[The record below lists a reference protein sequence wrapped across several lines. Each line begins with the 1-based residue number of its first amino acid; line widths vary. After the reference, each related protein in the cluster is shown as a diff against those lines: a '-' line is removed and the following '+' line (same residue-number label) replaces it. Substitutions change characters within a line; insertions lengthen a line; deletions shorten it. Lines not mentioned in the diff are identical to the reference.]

1 LVLYCIIIMNIKGKA
16 ERTKQFIIE
25 QSAPIFN
32 SKGIA
37 GTTIDDILAATKM
50 AKGGIYGNF
59 ENKEAISIASVDF
72 LFGKMSAKAYSVMS
86 KEKTAVKKLWA
97 FIDLR
102 ENPLVP
108 FIEGGCP
115 ILNFGVDSDNTN
127 PTVKRKVKAMIEGS
141 MASFIEILKQGIV
154 NGELSDKLNPEE
166 YCLKV
171 LIMLEGATLV
181 SRVTDTV
188 KPMHTVIKMLK
199 AELKSFTNEKK

>member
-1 LVLYCIIIMNIKGKA
+1 MNIKGKA

-72 LFGKMSAKAYSVMS
+72 LFGKMSAKAYSVIS
-86 KEKTAVKKLWA
+86 KEKTAVKKLFA

-115 ILNFGVDSDNTN
+115 IFNFGVDSDNTN
-127 PTVKRKVKAMIEGS
+127 PTVKKKVKAMIEGS
-141 MASFIEILKQGIV
+141 MTLFIDILKQGIA
-154 NGELSDKLNPEE
+154 NGELSDELNSEE

-171 LIMLEGATLV
+171 LVMLEGATLV
-181 SRVTDTV
+181 SRVTDSI
-188 KPMHTVIKMLK
+188 KPMHTVIKI
-199 AELKSFTNEKK
+199 LKSELRSFEIKRT

>member
-1 LVLYCIIIMNIKGKA
+1 MNTKGKA

-37 GTTIDDILAATKM
+37 GTTIDDILGATKM

-86 KEKTAVKKLWA
+86 QEKTAVKKLFA
-97 FIDLR
+97 FLDTR
-102 ENPLVP
+102 KNPLVP

-127 PTVKRKVKAMIEGS
+127 PTVKKKVKAMIEAS
-141 MASFIEILKQGIV
+141 MAVLIDVLKQGIA
-154 NGELSDKLNPEE
+154 NGELSDKLNPDE
-166 YCLKV
+166 YCLKLLV
-171 LIMLEGATLV
+171 MLEGATLV
-181 SRVTDTV
+181 SRVLDSI
-188 KPMHTVIKMLK
+188 KPMYTVIKTLK
-199 AELKSFTNEKK
+199 AELKSFEISKHK

>member
-1 LVLYCIIIMNIKGKA
+1 MNIKGKA

-72 LFGKMSAKAYSVMS
+72 LFGKMSAKAYSVIS
-86 KEKTAVKKLWA
+86 KEKTAVKKLFA

-102 ENPLVP
+102 KNHLVP

-127 PTVKRKVKAMIEGS
+127 PTVKKKVKAMIEGS
-141 MASFIEILKQGIV
+141 MTLFIDILKQGIA
-154 NGELSDKLNPEE
+154 NGELSDELNPEE

-171 LIMLEGATLV
+171 LVMLEGATLV
-181 SRVTDTV
+181 SRVTDSI
-188 KPMHTVIKMLK
+188 KPMHTVIKI
-199 AELKSFTNEKK
+199 LKSELRSFEFKQA

>member
-1 LVLYCIIIMNIKGKA
+1 MNIKGKA

-25 QSAPIFN
+25 KSAPIFN

-37 GTTIDDILAATKM
+37 GTTIDDILEATKM

-72 LFGKMSAKAYSVMS
+72 LFSKMAAKAEAVMS
-86 KEKTAVKKLWA
+86 KEKTAVKKIFA

-102 ENPLVP
+102 ENPLIP
-108 FIEGGCP
+108 YIEGGCP

-127 PTVKRKVKAMIEGS
+127 PTVKKKVRAMIESS
-141 MASFIEILKQGIV
+141 MTLFIDILKQGIA

-166 YCLKV
+166 YCLKLLV
-171 LIMLEGATLV
+171 MLEGATLV
-181 SRVTDTV
+181 SRVTDSV
-188 KPMHTVIKMLK
+188 KPMYTVIKMLK
-199 AELKSFTNEKK
+199 SELKSFEIRQI

>member
-1 LVLYCIIIMNIKGKA
+1 MNIKGKA

-72 LFGKMSAKAYSVMS
+72 LFGKMSAKAYSVIS
-86 KEKTAVKKLWA
+86 KEKTAVKKLFA

-127 PTVKRKVKAMIEGS
+127 PTVKKKVKAMIEGS
-141 MASFIEILKQGIV
+141 MTLFIDILKQGIA
-154 NGELSDKLNPEE
+154 NGELSDELNPEE

-171 LIMLEGATLV
+171 LVMLEGATLV
-181 SRVTDTV
+181 SRVTDSI
-188 KPMHTVIKMLK
+188 KPMHTVIKI
-199 AELKSFTNEKK
+199 LKSELRSFEIKQA

>member
-1 LVLYCIIIMNIKGKA
+1 MNIKGKA

-72 LFGKMSAKAYSVMS
+72 LFGKMSAKAYSVIS
-86 KEKTAVKKLWA
+86 KEKTAVKKLFA

-127 PTVKRKVKAMIEGS
+127 PTVKKKVKAMIEGS
-141 MASFIEILKQGIV
+141 MTLFIDILKQGIA
-154 NGELSDKLNPEE
+154 NGELSDELNSEE

-171 LIMLEGATLV
+171 LVMLEGATLV
-181 SRVTDTV
+181 SRVTDSI
-188 KPMHTVIKMLK
+188 KPMHTVIKI
-199 AELKSFTNEKK
+199 LKSELRSFEFKQA

>member
-1 LVLYCIIIMNIKGKA
+1 MNIKGKA

-72 LFGKMSAKAYSVMS
+72 LFGKMSAKAYSVIS
-86 KEKTAVKKLWA
+86 KEKTAVKKLFA

-102 ENPLVP
+102 KNPLVP

-127 PTVKRKVKAMIEGS
+127 PTVKKKVKAMIEGS
-141 MASFIEILKQGIV
+141 MTLFIDVLKQGIA
-154 NGELSDKLNPEE
+154 NGELSDELNPEE

-171 LIMLEGATLV
+171 LVMLEGATLV
-181 SRVTDTV
+181 SRVTDSI
-188 KPMHTVIKMLK
+188 KPMHTVIKI
-199 AELKSFTNEKK
+199 LKSELRSFEFKQA

>member
-1 LVLYCIIIMNIKGKA
+1 MNTKGKA

-32 SKGIA
+32 TKGIA

-50 AKGGIYGNF
+50 AKGGLYGNF

-72 LFGKMSAKAYSVMS
+72 LFGKMSAKAHSVMS
-86 KEKTAVKKLWA
+86 KKKTAVQKLFA

-102 ENPLVP
+102 EDPLVP

-115 ILNFGVDSDNTN
+115 ILNFGVYSDNTN
-127 PTVKRKVKAMIEGS
+127 PTVKKKVKVMIEDS
-141 MASFIEILKQGIV
+141 MILFIDILKQGIA

-171 LIMLEGATLV
+171 LVMLEGATLI
-181 SRVTDTV
+181 SRVTDSV
-188 KPMHTVIKMLK
+188 KPMYTVIKMLK
-199 AELKSFTNEKK
+199 SELKSFEIK

>member
-1 LVLYCIIIMNIKGKA
+1 MNIKGKA

-72 LFGKMSAKAYSVMS
+72 LFGKMSAKAYSVIS
-86 KEKTAVKKLWA
+86 KEKTAVKKLFA
-97 FIDLR
+97 FIDLLK
-102 ENPLVP
+102 NPLVP

-127 PTVKRKVKAMIEGS
+127 PTVKKKVKAMIEGS
-141 MASFIEILKQGIV
+141 MTLFIDILKQGIA
-154 NGELSDKLNPEE
+154 NGELSDELNPEE

-171 LIMLEGATLV
+171 LVMLEGATLV
-181 SRVTDTV
+181 SRVTDSI
-188 KPMHTVIKMLK
+188 KPMHTVIKI
-199 AELKSFTNEKK
+199 LKSELRSFEFKQA

>member
-1 LVLYCIIIMNIKGKA
+1 MNVKGKA
-16 ERTKQFIIE
+16 GRTRQFIIE
-25 QSAPIFN
+25 QAAPIFN

-72 LFGKMSAKAYSVMS
+72 LFGKMSARAYAVMS
-86 KEKTAVKKLWA
+86 KEKTAIKKLFA

-102 ENPLVP
+102 KNPLEP

-115 ILNFGVDSDNTN
+115 ILNFGVDADNTN
-127 PTVKRKVKAMIEGS
+127 PTVKKKVRAMIEGS
-141 MASFIEILKQGIV
+141 MKAFINILKQGIA

-171 LIMLEGATLV
+171 LVMLEGATLV
-181 SRVTDTV
+181 SRVTDSV

-199 AELKSFTNEKK
+199 GELKAFEINQA

>member
-1 LVLYCIIIMNIKGKA
+1 MNTKGKA

-72 LFGKMSAKAYSVMS
+72 LFSKMSAKAYAVMS
-86 KEKTAVKKLWA
+86 KEKTAVKKLFA

-108 FIEGGCP
+108 YIEGGCP
-115 ILNFGVDSDNTN
+115 ILNLGVDSDNTN
-127 PTVKRKVKAMIEGS
+127 PTVKKKVKAMIEGS
-141 MASFIEILKQGIV
+141 MTLFIDILKQGIA
-154 NGELSDKLNPEE
+154 NGELSTQLNPEE

-171 LIMLEGATLV
+171 LVMLEGATLV
-181 SRVTDTV
+181 SRVTDSI
-188 KPMHTVIKMLK
+188 KPMHTVIKI
-199 AELKSFTNEKK
+199 LKSELLSFEIKQA

>member
-1 LVLYCIIIMNIKGKA
+1 MNIKGKA

-86 KEKTAVKKLWA
+86 KEKTAVKKLFA

-127 PTVKRKVKAMIEGS
+127 PTVKKKVKAMIEGS
-141 MASFIEILKQGIV
+141 MTQFINILKQGIAD
-154 NGELSDKLNPEE
+154 GELSDQLNPEE

-171 LIMLEGATLV
+171 LVMLEGATLI
-181 SRVTDTV
+181 SRVTDSV
-188 KPMHTVIKMLK
+188 KPMHTVIKLLK
-199 AELKSFTNEKK
+199 TELKSFEIKQI

>member
-1 LVLYCIIIMNIKGKA
+1 MNIKGKA

-72 LFGKMSAKAYSVMS
+72 LFGKMSAKAYSVIS
-86 KEKTAVKKLWA
+86 KEKTAVKKLFA

-102 ENPLVP
+102 KNPLVP

-127 PTVKRKVKAMIEGS
+127 PTVKKKVKAMIEGS
-141 MASFIEILKQGIV
+141 MTLFIDILKQGIA
-154 NGELSDKLNPEE
+154 NGELSDELNPEE

-171 LIMLEGATLV
+171 LVMLEGATLV
-181 SRVTDTV
+181 SRVTDSI
-188 KPMHTVIKMLK
+188 KPMHTVIKI
-199 AELKSFTNEKK
+199 LKSELRSFEFKQA

>member
-1 LVLYCIIIMNIKGKA
+1 MNIKGKA

-72 LFGKMSAKAYSVMS
+72 LFGKMSAKAYSVIS
-86 KEKTAVKKLWA
+86 KEKTAVKKLFA

-102 ENPLVP
+102 KNPLVP

-127 PTVKRKVKAMIEGS
+127 PTVKKKVKAMIEGS
-141 MASFIEILKQGIV
+141 MTLFIDILKQGIA
-154 NGELSDKLNPEE
+154 NGELSDELNPEE

-171 LIMLEGATLV
+171 LVMLEGATLV
-181 SRVTDTV
+181 SRVTDSI
-188 KPMHTVIKMLK
+188 KPMHTVIKI
-199 AELKSFTNEKK
+199 LKSELRSFEIKRT

>member
-1 LVLYCIIIMNIKGKA
+1 MNIKGKA

-72 LFGKMSAKAYSVMS
+72 LFGKMSAKAYSVIS
-86 KEKTAVKKLWA
+86 KEKTAVKKLFA

-127 PTVKRKVKAMIEGS
+127 PTVKKKVKAMIEGS
-141 MASFIEILKQGIV
+141 MTLFIDILKQGIA
-154 NGELSDKLNPEE
+154 NGELSDELNPEE

-171 LIMLEGATLV
+171 LVMLEGATLV
-181 SRVTDTV
+181 SRVTDSI
-188 KPMHTVIKMLK
+188 KPMHTVIKI
-199 AELKSFTNEKK
+199 LKSELRSFEFKQA

>member
-1 LVLYCIIIMNIKGKA
+1 MNIKGKA

-25 QSAPIFN
+25 QAAPIFN
-32 SKGIA
+32 SKGMA

-59 ENKEAISIASVDF
+59 ENKEEISIASVDF
-72 LFGKMSAKAYSVMS
+72 IFGKVSAKNYAVIS
-86 KEKTAVKKLWA
+86 KEKTAVKKLFA

-102 ENPLVP
+102 ENPLDP

-127 PTVKRKVKAMIEGS
+127 PTVKKKVKAMIDGS
-141 MASFIEILKQGIV
+141 MALFIDILKQGIAD
-154 NGELSDKLNPEE
+154 GELSAQLNPED

-171 LIMLEGATLV
+171 LVMLEGATLI
-181 SRVTDTV
+181 SRVTDSA

-199 AELKSFTNEKK
+199 SELNSFEIKQN

>member
-1 LVLYCIIIMNIKGKA
+1 MNIKGKA

-72 LFGKMSAKAYSVMS
+72 LFGKMSAKAYSVIS
-86 KEKTAVKKLWA
+86 KEKTAVKKLFA

-102 ENPLVP
+102 KNPLVP

-127 PTVKRKVKAMIEGS
+127 PTVKKKVKAMIEGS
-141 MASFIEILKQGIV
+141 MTLFIDILKQGIA
-154 NGELSDKLNPEE
+154 NGELSDELNSEE

-171 LIMLEGATLV
+171 LVMLEGATLV
-181 SRVTDTV
+181 SRVTDSI
-188 KPMHTVIKMLK
+188 KPMHTVIKI
-199 AELKSFTNEKK
+199 LKSELRSFEFKQA

>member
-1 LVLYCIIIMNIKGKA
+1 MNIKGKA

-59 ENKEAISIASVDF
+59 ENKEAISFACVDF
-72 LFGKMSAKAYSVMS
+72 LFSKMSAKAYSVMS
-86 KEKTAVKKLWA
+86 KEKTAVKKLFA

-102 ENPLVP
+102 ENPLDP

-127 PTVKRKVKAMIEGS
+127 PTIKKKVKAMIEAS
-141 MASFIEILKQGIV
+141 MTLFIDILKQGIA

-171 LIMLEGATLV
+171 LVMLEGATLV
-181 SRVTDTV
+181 SRVTDSV
-188 KPMHTVIKMLK
+188 KPMYTVIKMLK
-199 AELKSFTNEKK
+199 SELKSFEIKQA

>member
-1 LVLYCIIIMNIKGKA
+1 MNVKGKA

-50 AKGGIYGNF
+50 AKGGLYGNF
-59 ENKEAISIASVDF
+59 ENKEAISLATVDYI
-72 LFGKMSAKAYSVMS
+72 FGKVSAKTFSVVS
-86 KEKTAVKKLWA
+86 KEKTAVKKLFA

-102 ENPLVP
+102 KNPLAP

-127 PTVKRKVKAMIEGS
+127 PTVKKKVKATIE
-141 MASFIEILKQGIV
+141 ASLALFTDILKQGIA
-154 NGELSDKLNPEE
+154 NGELSKELNPEE
-166 YCLKV
+166 YCMKV
-171 LIMLEGATLV
+171 LVMLEGATLV
-181 SRVTDTV
+181 SRVLNSV
-188 KPMHTVIKMLK
+188 QPMHTVIKMLK
-199 AELKSFTNEKK
+199 SELKSFQVRPV

>member
-1 LVLYCIIIMNIKGKA
+1 MNIKGKA

-72 LFGKMSAKAYSVMS
+72 LFGKMSAKAYSVIS
-86 KEKTAVKKLWA
+86 KEKTAVKKLFA

-127 PTVKRKVKAMIEGS
+127 PTVKKKVKAMIEGS
-141 MASFIEILKQGIV
+141 MTLFIDILKQGIA
-154 NGELSDKLNPEE
+154 NGELSDELNPEE

-171 LIMLEGATLV
+171 LVMLEGATLV
-181 SRVTDTV
+181 SRVTDSI
-188 KPMHTVIKMLK
+188 KPMHTVIKI
-199 AELKSFTNEKK
+199 LKSELRSFEIKRT

>member
-1 LVLYCIIIMNIKGKA
+1 MNVKGKA

-25 QSAPIFN
+25 KAAPIFN

-72 LFGKMSAKAYSVMS
+72 LFGKMSARAYAVMS
-86 KEKTAVKKLWA
+86 KEKTVVKKLCA

-102 ENPLVP
+102 KNPLDP
-108 FIEGGCP
+108 YIEGGCP
-115 ILNFGVDSDNTN
+115 ILNFGVDADNTN
-127 PTVKRKVKAMIEGS
+127 PIVKKKVRAMIEGS
-141 MASFIEILKQGIV
+141 MKLFVDILKQGIV
-154 NGELSDKLNPEE
+154 NGELSDELNPEE

-171 LIMLEGATLV
+171 LVMLEGATLV
-181 SRVTDTV
+181 SRVTDSI

-199 AELKSFTNEKK
+199 AELRSFEIEKV

>member
-1 LVLYCIIIMNIKGKA
+1 MNIKGKA
-16 ERTKQFIIE
+16 ERTRQFIIE

-86 KEKTAVKKLWA
+86 KEKTAVKKLFA

-102 ENPLVP
+102 KNPLVP

-127 PTVKRKVKAMIEGS
+127 PTVKKKVKAMIEGS
-141 MASFIEILKQGIV
+141 MTLFIDILKQGIA
-154 NGELSDKLNPEE
+154 NGELSDQLNPEE

-171 LIMLEGATLV
+171 LVMLEGATLV
-181 SRVTDTV
+181 SRVTDRV

-199 AELKSFTNEKK
+199 SELKSFEIRQT

>member
-1 LVLYCIIIMNIKGKA
+1 MNVKGKA

-25 QSAPIFN
+25 QAAPIFN

-72 LFGKMSAKAYSVMS
+72 IFSKVSARTYTAIS
-86 KEKTAVKKLWA
+86 KEKTAVKKLFA
-97 FIDLR
+97 FLDLR
-102 ENPLVP
+102 KNPLVP

-127 PTVKRKVKAMIEGS
+127 PTVKKKVKAMIDGS
-141 MASFIEILKQGIV
+141 MDLFVAILKQGIA
-154 NGELSDKLNPEE
+154 NGELSNELNPEE

-171 LIMLEGATLV
+171 LVMLEGATLV
-181 SRVTDTV
+181 SRVTDNV
-188 KPMHTVIKMLK
+188 KPMNTVIKMLK
-199 AELKSFTNEKK
+199 SELKSFENKQT

>member
-1 LVLYCIIIMNIKGKA
+1 MNIKGKA

-25 QSAPIFN
+25 QAAPIFN

-50 AKGGIYGNF
+50 AKGGLYGNF

-72 LFGKMSAKAYSVMS
+72 IFSKVSDKTYSVIS
-86 KEKTAVKKLWA
+86 KEKTAIKKLFA

-102 ENPLVP
+102 RNPLVP
-108 FIEGGCP
+108 FIDGGCP

-127 PTVKRKVKAMIEGS
+127 PTVKKKVRTMIDGS
-141 MASFIEILKQGIV
+141 MNLFVGILKQGIAD
-154 NGELSDKLNPEE
+154 GELSDKLNPEE

-181 SRVTDTV
+181 SRVTDSV
-188 KPMHTVIKMLK
+188 KPMNIAIKMLK
-199 AELKSFTNEKK
+199 SELKSFEIKQN

>member
-1 LVLYCIIIMNIKGKA
+1 MNVKGKA

-32 SKGIA
+32 AKGIA
-37 GTTIDDILAATKM
+37 GTTIYDILAATKM

-86 KEKTAVKKLWA
+86 KEKTAVKKLFA
-97 FIDLR
+97 FINLR

-127 PTVKRKVKAMIEGS
+127 PIVKNKVKAMIEGS
-141 MASFIEILKQGIV
+141 MASFIDILKQGIAS
-154 NGELSDKLNPEE
+154 GELSAQLNPEE

-171 LIMLEGATLV
+171 LVMLEGATLI
-181 SRVTDTV
+181 SRVTDSV

-199 AELKSFTNEKK
+199 SELRSFEIKQK

>member
-1 LVLYCIIIMNIKGKA
+1 MNVKGKA

-37 GTTIDDILAATKM
+37 GTTMDDILAATKM

-59 ENKEAISIASVDF
+59 VNKEALSIASVDF
-72 LFGKMSAKAYSVMS
+72 LFEKMSAKAYSVMS
-86 KEKTAVKKLWA
+86 KEKTAVKKLFA
-97 FIDLR
+97 FMDLR

-127 PTVKRKVKAMIEGS
+127 PIVKKKVKAMIEGS
-141 MASFIEILKQGIV
+141 MALFIDILKKGIA
-154 NGELSDKLNPEE
+154 NGELSAQLNPEE

-171 LIMLEGATLV
+171 LVMLEGATLI
-181 SRVTDTV
+181 SRVTDNV
-188 KPMHTVIKMLK
+188 KPMYKVIKMLK
-199 AELKSFTNEKK
+199 SELKSFEIKQS

>member
-1 LVLYCIIIMNIKGKA
+1 MNVKGKA

-25 QSAPIFN
+25 QAAPIFN

-59 ENKEAISIASVDF
+59 ENKEAISIATVDF
-72 LFGKMSAKAYSVMS
+72 IFGKVSAKTHSVIS
-86 KEKTAVKKLWA
+86 KENTAVKKLFA
-97 FIDLR
+97 FLDLR
-102 ENPLVP
+102 KDPLVP

-127 PTVKRKVKAMIEGS
+127 PTVKKKVKAMIEGS
-141 MASFIEILKQGIV
+141 MAVFVDILKEGMAK
-154 NGELSDKLNPEE
+154 GELSAALNPEE

-171 LIMLEGATLV
+171 LVMLEGATLI
-181 SRVTDTV
+181 SRVTDSAE
-188 KPMHTVIKMLK
+188 PMHTVIKMLK
-199 AELKSFTNEKK
+199 SELISFEVK

>member
-1 LVLYCIIIMNIKGKA
+1 MNVKGKG
-16 ERTKQFIIE
+16 ERTRQFIIE
-25 QSAPIFN
+25 QAAPIFN

-72 LFGKMSAKAYSVMS
+72 LFGKMSARAYAVMS
-86 KEKTAVKKLWA
+86 KEKTAIKKLFA

-102 ENPLVP
+102 KNPLQP

-115 ILNFGVDSDNTN
+115 ILNFGVDADNTN
-127 PTVKRKVKAMIEGS
+127 PTVKKKVRAMIEGS
-141 MASFIEILKQGIV
+141 MKGFISILKQGIA

-171 LIMLEGATLV
+171 LVMLEGATLV
-181 SRVTDTV
+181 SRVTDSV

-199 AELKSFTNEKK
+199 AELKAFEINQG

>member
-1 LVLYCIIIMNIKGKA
+1 MNVKGKA

-25 QSAPIFN
+25 QAAPIFN

-59 ENKEAISIASVDF
+59 ENKEAISIATVDF
-72 LFGKMSAKAYSVMS
+72 IFSKVSAKTYSAIS
-86 KEKTAVKKLWA
+86 KEKTAVKKLFA
-97 FIDLR
+97 FLDLR
-102 ENPLVP
+102 KNPLEP

-127 PTVKRKVKAMIEGS
+127 PTVKKKVKALIEDS
-141 MASFIEILKQGIV
+141 MALFVDVLKQGIAG
-154 NGELSDKLNPEE
+154 GELSDELNPEE

-171 LIMLEGATLV
+171 LVMLEGATLV
-181 SRVTDTV
+181 SRVTDSV
-188 KPMHTVIKMLK
+188 KPMHSVIKMLK
-199 AELKSFTNEKK
+199 SELRFFEVKHA

>member
-1 LVLYCIIIMNIKGKA
+1 MNIKGKA
-16 ERTKQFIIE
+16 ERTRQFIIE

-86 KEKTAVKKLWA
+86 KEKTAVKKLFA

-102 ENPLVP
+102 KNPLVP

-127 PTVKRKVKAMIEGS
+127 PTVKKKVKAMIEGS
-141 MASFIEILKQGIV
+141 MTLFIDILKQGIA
-154 NGELSDKLNPEE
+154 NGELSDELNPEE

-171 LIMLEGATLV
+171 LVMLEGATLV
-181 SRVTDTV
+181 SRVTDRV

-199 AELKSFTNEKK
+199 SELKSFEIRQT

>member
-1 LVLYCIIIMNIKGKA
+1 MNIKGKA

-72 LFGKMSAKAYSVMS
+72 LFGKMSAKAYSVIS
-86 KEKTAVKKLWA
+86 KEKTAVKKLFA

-127 PTVKRKVKAMIEGS
+127 PTVKKKVKAMIEGS
-141 MASFIEILKQGIV
+141 MTLFIDILKQGIA
-154 NGELSDKLNPEE
+154 NGELSDELNSEE

-171 LIMLEGATLV
+171 LVMLEGATLV
-181 SRVTDTV
+181 SRVTDSI
-188 KPMHTVIKMLK
+188 KPMHTVIKI
-199 AELKSFTNEKK
+199 LKSELRSFEIKRT

>member
-1 LVLYCIIIMNIKGKA
+1 MNIKGKA

-86 KEKTAVKKLWA
+86 KEKTAVKKLFA

-115 ILNFGVDSDNTN
+115 ILNFGVYSDNTN
-127 PTVKRKVKAMIEGS
+127 PTVKKKVKAMIEGS
-141 MASFIEILKQGIV
+141 MTLFIDILKQGIA

-171 LIMLEGATLV
+171 LVMLEGATLV
-181 SRVTDTV
+181 SRVTDSV
-188 KPMHTVIKMLK
+188 KPMYTVIKMLK
-199 AELKSFTNEKK
+199 SELKSFEIKQT

>member
-1 LVLYCIIIMNIKGKA
+1 MNIKGKA

-86 KEKTAVKKLWA
+86 KEKTAVKKLFA

-102 ENPLVP
+102 KNPLVP

-127 PTVKRKVKAMIEGS
+127 PTVKKKVKAMIEAS
-141 MASFIEILKQGIV
+141 MTLFIDVLKQGIA
-154 NGELSDKLNPEE
+154 NGELSDKLNPDE
-166 YCLKV
+166 YCLKLLV
-171 LIMLEGATLV
+171 MLEGATLV
-181 SRVTDTV
+181 SRVLDSV

-199 AELKSFTNEKK
+199 SELTSFEVKKT

>member
-1 LVLYCIIIMNIKGKA
+1 MNTKGKA
-16 ERTKQFIIE
+16 ERTRQFIIE
-25 QSAPIFN
+25 QAAPIFN

-59 ENKEAISIASVDF
+59 ENKEAISIATVDF
-72 LFGKMSAKAYSVMS
+72 IFGKVSAKTYAVIS
-86 KEKTAVKKLWA
+86 KEETAVKKLFA

-102 ENPLVP
+102 KNPLAP

-127 PTVKRKVKAMIEGS
+127 PTIKKKVKTMINGS
-141 MASFIEILKQGIV
+141 MALFIDILKRGIAD
-154 NGELSDKLNPEE
+154 GELSDKLNPEE

-171 LIMLEGATLV
+171 LVMLEGATLV
-181 SRVTDTV
+181 SRVTDSV

-199 AELKSFTNEKK
+199 SELQSFEISKK